1 MEETLVWIEPE
12 YKERDR
18 SNDWFWALGVIAVS
32 SAVLAIIYDNYLFAV
47 FIVIAAI
54 VLGFFAVRKPGMIE
68 YRIDAKGLSIGREF
82 YPYEKLVS
90 FTVLEKPGG
99 ENLLLILS
107 KRPVVPLF
115 SIPLGI
121 ESPETVRKLL
131 ASHIKEE
138 KHTEPTAH
146 KIMDYLGF

>member
-1 MEETLVWIEPE
+1 MEESIVWIEPE
-12 YKERDR
+12 YKERNR

-47 FIVIAAI
+47 FIIIAAVI
-54 VLGFFAVRKPGMIE
+54 LGFFAVRKPDMIE
-68 YRIDAKGLSIGREF
+68 YRIDAKGLSIGKEF
-82 YPYEKLVS
+82 YPYENLVS
-90 FTVLEKPGG
+90 FTVLEKPEGD
-99 ENLLLILS
+99 NLLLVLS
-107 KRPVVPLF
+107 KRQVVPLF

-121 ESPETVRKLL
+121 ESPEAVRKLL
-131 ASHIKEE
+131 AAHLKEE